1 MRLWR
6 NWQTRYFEGVV
17 FTRRMGSS
25 PIDRTILESGAVY
38 RLFFFFSFGAEIFL
52 ADRFGWRLQIGAFL
66 LFCLKSHQPHQKL
79 SGHYVRF
86 FCCLKFV
93 LAF

>member
-1 MRLWR
+1 M
-6 NWQTRYFEGVV
+6 

-66 LFCLKSHQPHQKL
+66 LFCLKIERRRGVMRAAGL
-79 SGHYVRF
+79 FLLTMMF
-86 FCCLKFV
+86 FSR
-93 LAF
+93 